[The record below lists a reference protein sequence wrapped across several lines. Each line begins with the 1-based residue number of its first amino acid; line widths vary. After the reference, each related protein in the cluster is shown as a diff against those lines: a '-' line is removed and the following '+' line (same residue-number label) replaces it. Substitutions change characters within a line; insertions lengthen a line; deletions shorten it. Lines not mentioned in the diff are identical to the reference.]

1 MKFTD
6 KKEREWSV
14 VFTIGVARR
23 IRDELG
29 FDLMKTQEVC
39 TKIAQDAYLMID
51 ATWLS
56 IEEQATKEGVSK
68 KDFYDSL
75 EGEHIEKL
83 SDVFIE
89 ALQLFIPSRA
99 MKKIIQKSMKAIQK
113 NDAELMKEVEKID
126 FSEIVTHGN

>member
-6 KKEREWSV
+6 KKKREWKII
-14 VFTIGVARR
+14 FTIGIARS

-29 FDLMKTQEVC
+29 FDLMKTEEVC
-39 TKIAQDAYLMID
+39 NKIAEDAYLMID
-51 ATWLS
+51 AAWLA
-56 IEEQATKEGVSK
+56 IEEQATKQGVGK

-75 EGEHIEKL
+75 EGSHIEKL
-83 SDVFIE
+83 SDVFID

-99 MKKIIQKSMKAIQK
+99 MKVILQKSMKAIRE

>member
-6 KKEREWSV
+6 KKKREWKI
-14 VFTIGVARR
+14 VFTIGIARN
-23 IRDELG
+23 IRAELG
-29 FDLMKTQEVC
+29 FDLMKTEEVC
-39 TKIAQDAYLMID
+39 NKIAEDAYLMID
-51 ATWLS
+51 AAWLA
-56 IEEQATKEGVSK
+56 IEEQATKKGVSK

-75 EGEHIEKL
+75 EGSHIEKL
-83 SDVFIE
+83 SDVFID

-99 MKKIIQKSMKAIQK
+99 MKMILQKSMKAIRK

>member
-6 KKEREWSV
+6 KKKREWKII
-14 VFTIGVARR
+14 FTIGIARN
-23 IRDELG
+23 IRAELG
-29 FDLMKTQEVC
+29 FDLMKTEEVC
-39 TKIAQDAYLMID
+39 SKIAEDAYLMID
-51 ATWLS
+51 AAWLA
-56 IEEQATKEGVSK
+56 IEEQATNQSVSK

-75 EGEHIEKL
+75 EGSHIEKL
-83 SDVFIE
+83 SDVFID

-99 MKKIIQKSMKAIQK
+99 MKVILQKSMKAIRE